1 MFGRRLND
9 TPVVK
14 NLLIL
19 NGLFFLAKWIIEGKF
34 NVDLDFKLGLYY
46 WSSEAFNPYQ
56 IVTHMFMHADFLHL
70 FMNMFTLYMF
80 GTVLEQIWG
89 AKRLVI
95 FYFVTG
101 LGAALL
107 HNTVKFIDIQS
118 ILGNLSPDI
127 LAAYTKEGIIYALDE
142 AKGQDFSLLKRLYYT
157 INEPSVGASGAVFGL
172 LTAYGILFP
181 NTEIYLYGAIPIK
194 AKFFVIGLIALELY
208 LGFANN
214 PGDNVAHF
222 AHLGGVLFAFLM
234 MKYWKQDRSR
244 FY

>member
-19 NGLFFLAKWIIEGKF
+19 NGLFFLAKFIVEGKF
-34 NVDLDFKLGLYY
+34 HIDLDFKLGLYY
-46 WSSEAFNPYQ
+46 WTSDSFQPYQ
-56 IVTHMFMHADFLHL
+56 IITHMFMHADFKHIL
-70 FMNMFTLYMF
+70 MNMFTLYMF
-80 GTVLEQIWG
+80 GTVLEQVWG

-107 HNTVKFIDIQS
+107 HNTVKFIDVQS

-127 LAAYTKEGIIYALDE
+127 LTAYTKEGIDAAYRIAS
-142 AKGQDFSLLKRLYYT
+142 GQDSALLERLYYT
-157 INEPSVGASGAVFGL
+157 INVPSVGASGAVFGL

-194 AKFFVIGLIALELY
+194 AKFFVLGLIALELY

-222 AHLGGVLFAFLM
+222 AHLGGVLFAYLM